1 MEAENGDMLKSKME
15 DYEVIEQIG
24 KGAFGSTFL
33 ILHKAEQKKYVLKK
47 IRLAKQTE
55 KFKQTACQEMSLI
68 SKLKHPYIVEYK
80 DSWVDEE
87 YYVCLVTSYCEG
99 GQKALGWPEELFSL
113 RRYGTS
119 LFHKT
124 QRVCK
129 WMVQMLLALDYLHSN
144 RVLHRNLK
152 VSVCECI
159 FCSPDSICFHCSN
172 ILFSK
177 ENGIQLGDFGLAKLL
192 SPDGIAS
199 LVAATPNFMCP
210 EVLANMPHG
219 YKSDIWSLG
228 KQCGWMILKLWF
240 TVVDA
245 EFVVGSGCC
254 MRQIIKNMLRKAPEH
269 RPTAAELLRHPHL
282 QPYVVRCRVASPAC
296 LPIRSPNSKE
306 KTPTRL
312 SPGKPIRG
320 KDETEKDPRA
330 VKLIGNFDHCDRTSD
345 EIPTIQQNCDKSAAS
360 AASDENLE
368 TKRVD
373 PVSYLKL
380 NGSEEVV
387 SNNKSEVEQET
398 HNDGSSQKQGNGENE
413 GVNPTPSDL
422 SLLRRLSELACDQT
436 KGGVE
441 VAEPQRADAL
451 ESLLELCARLLRE
464 DKLDELAGVLRPFGE
479 EAVSS
484 RETAI
489 WLTKSLMAAHKSAR
503 GNQV

>member
-24 KGAFGSTFL
+24 KGVFGSTFL

-47 IRLAKQTE
+47 IRLAKHTE

-87 YYVCLVTSYCEG
+87 YYACLVTSYCEG
-99 GQKALGWPEELFSL
+99 GDMAGSIRKARGAFFTEE
-113 RRYGTS
+113 
-119 LFHKT
+119 
-124 QRVCK
+124 RVCK

-152 VSVCECI
+152 
-159 FCSPDSICFHCSN
+159 CSN
-172 ILFSK
+172 ILLSK

-228 KQCGWMILKLWF
+228 
-240 TVVDA
+240 
-245 EFVVGSGCC
+245 CC
-254 MRQIIKNMLRKAPEH
+254 MFEIVVHQPAFKASDVTALINKINRSIISALPIVYSSTLRQIIKNMLRKAPEH

-282 QPYVVRCRVASPAC
+282 QPYVVRCRAASPAY
-296 LPIRSPNSKE
+296 LPVRSPNSKE

-320 KDETEKDPRA
+320 KDGTEKDPRA
-330 VKLIGNFDHCDRTSD
+330 VKLIGTFDHCDRTSD
-345 EIPTIQQNCDKSAAS
+345 EIPSTQQNCDKSAAS

-373 PVSYLKL
+373 PDSYLKL
-380 NGSEEVV
+380 NGIEEVV

-398 HNDGSSQKQGNGENE
+398 HNDGSSRKQGNGENE
-413 GVNPTPSDL
+413 GVNPTPAAL
-422 SLLRRLSELACDQT
+422 SLLRRLTELACDQT

-489 WLTKSLMAAHKSAR
+489 WLTKSLMAAHKSAKR
-503 GNQV
+503 NQV